1 MRPGWIALA
10 VWIFCIVG
18 YVGIH
23 LYIGRRRF
31 YRTNAAGVEEFES
44 YARAVMSQLFEAL
57 LTLLT
62 LVFLLAGV
70 IAMAAVIMAPRG
82 SW

>member
-1 MRPGWIALA
+1 MPPAWIALA
-10 VWIFCIVG
+10 IWMFCIVG

-23 LYIGRRRF
+23 LYLGRRRF
-31 YRTNAAGVEEFES
+31 YRTNAAGVEEFVS
-44 YARAVMSQLFEAL
+44 YARAVMSQLFEAF